1 MNRER
6 VIWYEYLDVYL
17 SMNANHNQHIV
28 KVAWSLG
35 FILRAKIALD
45 IKESTRDGGNGVFCG
60 SSCIGCISSMPIVT
74 SSLFP
79 FFLFSQFP
87 EMDEWLCIVSD
98 HPTMADDSERNL
110 VKSEMWSSAAASS
123 YSLCLAP
130 VGFGGNH
137 VKRAHKKKC
146 FKNIRQKQ
154 NLLSSD
160 FAFHRLQIWSTQDNI
175 T

>member
-1 MNRER
+1 MIWIPWRLFEHECKPQSAHRQGSLITRVHPQSKDSSWYKREHAR
-6 VIWYEYLDVYL
+6 WGKWCLLWVVMHWLHIIH
-17 SMNANHNQHIV
+17 ANCH
-28 KVAWSLG
+28 
-35 FILRAKIALD
+35 F
-45 IKESTRDGGNGVFCG
+45 
-60 SSCIGCISSMPIVT
+60 
-74 SSLFP
+74 FP
-79 FFLFSQFP
+79 FPVFLFSQFP

>member
-1 MNRER
+1 MIWIPWRLFEHECKPQSAHRQGSLITRVHPQSKDSSWYKREHAR
-6 VIWYEYLDVYL
+6 WGKWVSFVGRHALAAYHPCQL
-17 SMNANHNQHIV
+17 S
-28 KVAWSLG
+28 L
-35 FILRAKIALD
+35 L
-45 IKESTRDGGNGVFCG
+45 
-60 SSCIGCISSMPIVT
+60 
-74 SSLFP
+74 P
-79 FFLFSQFP
+79 FSRFLFSQFP

>member
-1 MNRER
+1 M
-6 VIWYEYLDVYL
+6 IWIPWRLFM

-45 IKESTRDGGNGVFCG
+45 IKESTRDGGNGCLLWVVMHWLHIIHANCHFF
-60 SSCIGCISSMPIVT
+60 
-74 SSLFP
+74 LFP
-79 FFLFSQFP
+79 VFLFSQFP